1 MINFICEMSANLAGR
16 EHLLVL
22 VRLCYSQNDEVVV
35 VNASVFSLSV
45 PAQLIW
51 AEYTCIFVPGLQQCY
66 RMERAHELI
75 YLEPIYTE
83 RSHFSALQLA
93 HLKVQFQ

>member
-1 MINFICEMSANLAGR
+1 MINFICEMSANLEGR
-16 EHLLVL
+16 EHLLDL

-66 RMERAHELI
+66 RMGRAHLF
-75 YLEPIYTE
+75 
-83 RSHFSALQLA
+83 RA
-93 HLKVQFQ
+93 HLHRKIPLLSCPAGTP